1 MFLFTNKRFRKLYY
15 RKLDKQSKIAGKF
28 KILNTTQFMT
38 RVHLTFVERWLLK
51 FMIIAVSGKMAY
63 VLKCLLYEP
72 DG

>member
-1 MFLFTNKRFRKLYY
+1 MFLFTNKRFRKLHY

-38 RVHLTFVERWLLK
+38 SVHLTFVERWLLK

-63 VLKCLLYEP
+63 VLKC
-72 DG
+72 